1 MSASVF
7 SSSPEHHWH
16 PGKFESDA
24 VYKCILYLLMIASE
38 IEASVKLGCNQ
49 DLKYIWTIV
58 SSYFEEAKD
67 YYEIRFSKLLQ
78 FD

>member
-7 SSSPEHHWH
+7 SSLPEHHWH

-24 VYKCILYLLMIASE
+24 VYRSILYLLMILSE
-38 IEASVKLGCNQ
+38 IEGFRKLGINQ

-58 SSYFEEAKD
+58 GSYFEEAKD
-67 YYEIRFSKLLQ
+67 YYELRFNALL
-78 FD
+78 

>member
-1 MSASVF
+1 
-7 SSSPEHHWH
+7 
-16 PGKFESDA
+16 
-24 VYKCILYLLMIASE
+24 MIASE